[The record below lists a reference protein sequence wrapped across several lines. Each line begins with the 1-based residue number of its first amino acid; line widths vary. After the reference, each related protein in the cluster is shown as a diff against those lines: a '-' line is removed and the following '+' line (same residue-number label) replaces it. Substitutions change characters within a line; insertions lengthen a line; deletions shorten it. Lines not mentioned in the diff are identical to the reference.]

1 MSFDSQIKTRI
12 DNEIYL
18 RSHPEVE
25 ILISDFLRLV
35 SSCSL
40 ILKKTK
46 KVNCHITLLTVSTS
60 YARHENEKNTPDDCR
75 K

>member
-12 DNEIYL
+12 DNEKYL

-35 SSCSL
+35 SSSSL
-40 ILKKTK
+40 VKK
-46 KVNCHITLLTVSTS
+46 KVNCHVTLLTVSTS
-60 YARHENEKNTPDDCR
+60 YARD
-75 K
+75 